1 MRSRCRNRDFVG
13 LATGLGPGS
22 GAGAREAKT
31 AAGDAALAK
40 ALDSAME
47 PDGRLFEITELLCSR
62 RKP

>member
-1 MRSRCRNRDFVG
+1 MRSRCRSRDFVG
-13 LATGLGPGS
+13 LATVLGPAS
-22 GAGAREAKT
+22 GAGAQEAKT

-47 PDGRLFEITELLCSR
+47 PAGKLFEITELLYSR